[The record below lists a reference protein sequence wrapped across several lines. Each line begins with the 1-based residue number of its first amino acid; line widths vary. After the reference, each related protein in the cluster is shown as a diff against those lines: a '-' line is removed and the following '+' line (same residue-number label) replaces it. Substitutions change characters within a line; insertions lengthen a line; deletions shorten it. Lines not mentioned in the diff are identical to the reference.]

1 MLSKKEI
8 EQILLEA
15 CKTGAD
21 FAELYLED
29 TKDATIRMTKD
40 KVDSMTNSSLY
51 GAGLRL
57 LKGIDETYGYTNDV
71 TLMGLIKLARQLS
84 AFYSAEPT
92 ISMVNLADESV
103 NYHTI
108 IPKLSI
114 DDSLDIKIKYL
125 KELNEG
131 ALGYDKSIV
140 QSIANVW
147 EHVQHVTI
155 ANTKGIFKHDT
166 RNNIRYAISVVAQN
180 ENGKQSGSCNYG
192 GNFGLEAYEHFDFYK
207 LGAKA
212 SAQAVTMLNAPQIKG
227 GVYDVVIN
235 NDFGGVIFHE
245 ACGHALE
252 ASSVARGLSVF
263 AGKLGQ
269 KIAADCVTAI
279 DDGTIPNEWG
289 SLNIDDEG
297 HATQKNVLIENGI
310 LKSYMVDYKNSLI
323 MHTAPTGS
331 GRRQS
336 YRFKPTSRMTNTYI
350 ANGKSS
356 FDEIIKATKYG
367 LFAKELGGGSV
378 NPATGEYN
386 FAVNEGYLIEDGKIT
401 TPVRGATLIGKG
413 NETLLNIDM
422 VGNNQTLAYGMCGSS
437 SGSIPACVGQPTIR
451 VRNMTVGGN
460 GGKE

>member
-350 ANGKSS
+350 AMVNLVLMKSL
-356 FDEIIKATKYG
+356 KQLNMA
-367 LFAKELGGGSV
+367 
-378 NPATGEYN
+378 
-386 FAVNEGYLIEDGKIT
+386 YLQK
-401 TPVRGATLIGKG
+401 
-413 NETLLNIDM
+413 N
-422 VGNNQTLAYGMCGSS
+422 
-437 SGSIPACVGQPTIR
+437 
-451 VRNMTVGGN
+451 
-460 GGKE
+460 